1 MDLERMYTKVYEKPL
16 TVKLLKVFCHICE
29 LLFGLAFLLC
39 IYFARSV
46 SVRAAISL
54 CIFCGISFALLSV
67 ARRIINAPRPAQVF
81 SHLTFLEGGN
91 SPAFPSRHVFSA
103 SLISAIL
110 LFHRSLL
117 GVPFIFLSLLLA
129 VARVALGRHFPR
141 DVIAGWLI
149 GAVAGTAA
157 FYLSYNIFAG

>member
-1 MDLERMYTKVYEKPL
+1 M
-16 TVKLLKVFCHICE
+16 
-29 LLFGLAFLLC
+29 
-39 IYFARSV
+39 
-46 SVRAAISL
+46 
-54 CIFCGISFALLSV
+54 SV

-81 SHLTFLEGGN
+81 SHLAFLEGGN